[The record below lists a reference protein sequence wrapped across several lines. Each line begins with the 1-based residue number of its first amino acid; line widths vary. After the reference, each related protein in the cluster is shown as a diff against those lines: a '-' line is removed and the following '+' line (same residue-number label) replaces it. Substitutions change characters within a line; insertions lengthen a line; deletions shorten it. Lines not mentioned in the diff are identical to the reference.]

1 MWNLW
6 TLSNVRSNLS
16 GVFGIKWERLQMFF
30 FWSFDFGEKVSSP
43 MWFFFLIN
51 DFKKMKF
58 SLFIWDGVHIH
69 RIKWRRWNVL
79 RLFYWRPH
87 MLIMFSPF
95 IVIILCVCL
104 YVLLDHINPNNFM
117 ACKIFRKN
125 QNFSSNHIKIWNV
138 FYLKSHKL

>member
-1 MWNLW
+1 MWGQIWVECLESSKVTNVFFLEFW
-6 TLSNVRSNLS
+6 LSREGFLSNV
-16 GVFGIKWERLQMFF
+16 V
-30 FWSFDFGEKVSSP
+30 
-43 MWFFFLIN
+43 FFLIN
-51 DFKKMKF
+51 DFLKMRF

-79 RLFYWRPH
+79 WLFYWRPH
-87 MLIMFSPF
+87 MLVMFFPF

-125 QNFSSNHIKIWNV
+125 QNFSSNHIKIWSA